1 MGGVRFLSIE
11 FKTFEF
17 ILEGG
22 GVHSIRINELGRGFV
37 HSVVLGR
44 GCAIRVAGAIEDL
57 ISKPYI
63 ESFARTF
70 RVGDTVIFLQRC
82 SNRKGRFISIQ
93 EIHRGGRKGTII
105 IPEGRNG
112 VGWRGFGVEL
122 RRHCVPEVKHGV
134 LSPVPTNQQKI
145 EAEKVLYAEA
155 ASSTALPAGDAK
167 GKQAV
172 INLGDSTEIVQDFQP
187 KMEKISL
194 NMATCNSDSTG
205 TETGRLQF
213 CLNIQIVRGLDG
225 AWGVKQANIC
235 GHKQGP
241 EFPCG
246 PNPRIDLKPNRSRPH
261 MRFHKPKTKFVWR
274 PKAVSKAKSIQNQF
288 GPKPIAPF
296 RSSLEG
302 SVLNPLSSAPAKVS
316 TPTNGPKPALT
327 ADMEATGECGSKFD
341 DVVIVVSRFERGT
354 SRPAHYHVLLD
365 EIGFSPDD
373 LQNLIHSLAYVN
385 QRSTNASSL
394 VAPIFYA
401 HLAAHQMGQFLKFED
416 FSASSSGQ
424 ESIPVPQLPRL
435 HEDVAGSMF
444 FC

>member
-37 HSVVLGR
+37 HSVVMGR

-70 RVGDTVIFLQRC
+70 RVGDAVIFLQRC

-93 EIHRGGRKGTII
+93 EIHRGGRKGAII

-134 LSPVPTNQQKI
+134 LRTYPVPANQQKN
-145 EAEKVLYAEA
+145 EAGKVLYAEA

-246 PNPRIDLKPNRSRPH
+246 PNPRIDLKPNRSRPR
-261 MRFHKPKTKFVWR
+261 MRFHKPKAKFVWR

-296 RSSLEG
+296 QSSLEG

-327 ADMEATGECGSKFD
+327 ADMEATGLVPYPGECVTRAWG
-341 DVVIVVSRFERGT
+341 
-354 SRPAHYHVLLD
+354 
-365 EIGFSPDD
+365 
-373 LQNLIHSLAYVN
+373 
-385 QRSTNASSL
+385 
-394 VAPIFYA
+394 
-401 HLAAHQMGQFLKFED
+401 
-416 FSASSSGQ
+416 SSSDWVLELRDGRRL
-424 ESIPVPQLPRL
+424 SIPFPLLHPGEDEFVYESCKPLPSSQGSIEGSFTFVPGRLADPKGGSFEVEVARFQLQLP
-435 HEDVAGSMF
+435 DYIY
-444 FC
+444 